1 MYDKYELKERLRE
14 IKNNDFRSPD
24 DISIFDFT
32 LNMIEYIGDPDPDLR
47 DNLIYEVLDRWIM
60 DGMFG
65 TDQLSKLLNI
75 IFDSYH
81 LFYKIGEEGTDSVF
95 TRSFSVL
102 IVADIIYYYRI
113 HNTGLEEDL
122 RNIKEKLIKY
132 MSEEKDVRGY
142 ISGKGWAHSAAHT
155 GDALNELVQCRYM
168 KYKDLLEIMEAVKKK
183 IFINSYAYISGEDE
197 RLTTPIVSIIDRKI
211 LGNKDI
217 VDWIRSFKNI
227 NKISKYPEDM
237 NLEVNVRNFLRSV
250 YFRLLYKDNY
260 DEINGAIKETL
271 YNIKK
276 F

>member
-75 IFDSYH
+75 IFDSSH

-113 HNTGLEEDL
+113 HNTGL
-122 RNIKEKLIKY
+122 KEY
-132 MSEEKDVRGY
+132 
-142 ISGKGWAHSAAHT
+142 
-155 GDALNELVQCRYM
+155 
-168 KYKDLLEIMEAVKKK
+168 
-183 IFINSYAYISGEDE
+183 
-197 RLTTPIVSIIDRKI
+197 
-211 LGNKDI
+211 
-217 VDWIRSFKNI
+217 
-227 NKISKYPEDM
+227 
-237 NLEVNVRNFLRSV
+237 
-250 YFRLLYKDNY
+250 
-260 DEINGAIKETL
+260 
-271 YNIKK
+271 
-276 F
+276 